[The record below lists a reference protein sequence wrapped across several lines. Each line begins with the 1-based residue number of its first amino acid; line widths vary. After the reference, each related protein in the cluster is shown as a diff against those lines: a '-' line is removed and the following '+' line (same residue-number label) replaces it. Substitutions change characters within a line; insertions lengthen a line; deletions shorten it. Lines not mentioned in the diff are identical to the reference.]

1 MPVSG
6 VVIRINAA
14 RGDQVLAGLEQLKGV
29 EVQPERHDQM
39 LVAVI
44 DADDFETQER
54 LTSCIREIDGVEDL
68 TLAYHNFED
77 MVDA

>member
-6 VVIRINAA
+6 VVIRIDAA
-14 RGDQVLAGLEQLKGV
+14 RSDRVLAGLEQLEGV
-29 EVQPERHDQM
+29 EVQPEHNAQM

-44 DADDFETQER
+44 DAADFETQER
-54 LTSCIREIDGVEDL
+54 LTSSIREIDGVEDL